1 MMLPKPEGPQ
11 GIPVPRRRRVHPAA
25 LRIMGPPAT
34 RHSEPARP
42 RLASLAEGT
51 APIGIAVVD
60 ADALTRDGIGV
71 IVSRQQDMRLLT
83 EADDV
88 STAVARLAGARP
100 DVVFIEAWLASE
112 NEGAAV
118 RVMLGSLPTAKIIAF
133 GPGRCEEEAFHV
145 LNAGASGYV
154 IRSAIKTELVPAIR
168 WTRADHLYVP
178 AEIQR
183 LLAARQ
189 RRPPL
194 TPRERG
200 VLELLV
206 GARSNAT
213 IAAVLGISVGTVKLH
228 VKSILAKLG
237 VEDRGEAALAAME
250 RGFSRFPR
258 LVGV

>member
-1 MMLPKPEGPQ
+1 MVGQLTM
-11 GIPVPRRRRVHPAA
+11 RR
-25 LRIMGPPAT
+25 
-34 RHSEPARP
+34 SEPVRP
-42 RLASLAEGT
+42 RLVSRIEGT
-51 APIGIAVVD
+51 VSIGIAVVD
-60 ADALTRDGIGV
+60 GDALTRDGIGA
-71 IVSRQQDMRLLT
+71 IVARRHDMRLLA

-88 STAVARLAGARP
+88 NAAVERLAKTQP

-118 RVMLGSLPTAKIIAF
+118 RLMVRSLPTAKIIAF

-154 IRSAIKTELVPAIR
+154 IRNAIKTELVAAIR
-168 WTRADHLYVP
+168 TTRSGHLYVP
-178 AEIQR
+178 IEIQR

-189 RRPPL
+189 RRSPL
-194 TPRERG
+194 TARERG

-206 GARSNAT
+206 RARSNAT
-213 IAAVLGISVGTVKLH
+213 IAAVLGISIGTVKLH

-250 RGFSRFPR
+250 RGFSRLP
-258 LVGV
+258 LPEGA